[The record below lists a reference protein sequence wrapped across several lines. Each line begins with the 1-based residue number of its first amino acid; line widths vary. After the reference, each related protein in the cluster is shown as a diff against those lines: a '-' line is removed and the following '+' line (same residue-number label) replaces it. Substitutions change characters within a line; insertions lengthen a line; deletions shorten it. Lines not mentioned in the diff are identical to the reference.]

1 MAGVE
6 QEIRLASIERYIAA
20 AHGSS
25 RELSVDEIDVLDSY
39 AGEVVR
45 EIAERWPVDTSTSRD
60 EWTYYIDGDTIG
72 FTITNDV
79 DYVEWVHYAG
89 EPAEPPLWET
99 LIPEVWAEVGPRA
112 VAAMQAAVDET
123 ERQIV
128 EARRVGVSERAVI
141 TGRYRPAARV
151 A

>member
-6 QEIRLASIERYIAA
+6 QEIRLASIERYIVA
-20 AHGSS
+20 AHGSA

-45 EIAERWPVDTSTSRD
+45 EIADRWPVDTSTSRD
-60 EWTYYIDGDTIG
+60 MWTYYVDGDTIG
-72 FTITNDV
+72 FTVSNDV
-79 DYVEWVHYAG
+79 DYVEYVHYAG
-89 EPAEPPLWET
+89 ESAEPPLWET

-112 VAAMQAAVDET
+112 VSAMQQAVDET
-123 ERQIV
+123 ERQII
-128 EARRVGVSERAVI
+128 EARRVGVSERAVL
-141 TGRYRPAARV
+141 TGRYRPASRV